1 MISKGVI
8 LVLLFTGG
16 IEMRPFDYSAPLDAS
31 PEERVIAC
39 SESADQ
45 TRNTLATHS
54 WDDPRGHGFYLNDG
68 TGTIIGSIC

>member
-16 IEMRPFDYSAPLDAS
+16 IDVRPFDYTVSLDAS

-39 SESADQ
+39 SEHADQ
-45 TRNTLATHS
+45 TRSSIATHS
-54 WDDPRGHGFYLNDG
+54 WTDPRGHGYYLNDG
-68 TGTIIGSIC
+68 TGTVIGSIC

>member
-8 LVLLFTGG
+8 IVLLFTGG
-16 IEMRPFDYSAPLDAS
+16 IEVRPFDYTVNLDAS

-39 SESADQ
+39 SEQAEL
-45 TRNTLATHS
+45 TRNTTSTHS

-68 TGTIIGSIC
+68 TGTVIGSIC